1 MISMPRKAV
10 PLMATSLQFFYGER
24 SRANGNRLLGNIA
37 TELSTLN
44 KMADCQPNAT
54 DKLRYYIQR
63 LENTLEDVN
72 DHLHVIPVGAV
83 STAVRNKKPSTDSVV
98 TSVQPP
104 NIDRDVL
111 NYECDQAWK
120 GNKRTSSILT
130 HVCMDIYTTIH
141 PLTGAG
147 REAT

>member
-1 MISMPRKAV
+1 MFSIVFSGTFFSDFNATKNGATHGDKFAV
-10 PLMATSLQFFYGER
+10 FLAVYIDGER
-24 SRANGNRLLGNIA
+24 SRANGNRLLGNIT
-37 TELSTLN
+37 TELSTLH

-63 LENTLEDVN
+63 LENTLEDLN
-72 DHLHVIPVGAV
+72 DHLHVIPVRAV

-120 GNKRTSSILT
+120 RQ
-130 HVCMDIYTTIH
+130 
-141 PLTGAG
+141 
-147 REAT
+147 